1 MKEKKRAAQVFL
13 GGVIT
18 CFLVCLMVVPGFAAT
33 VAKTITVYTGI
44 TLYYDGVEVTPK
56 DAGGN
61 RVEPFLYKGTT
72 YLPVRAVSDLLGVD
86 IHWDGATQSV
96 YLGDMPGKVTYL
108 GSDLK
113 PYDSW
118 DYYAK
123 PTFTMDGTTYR
134 NGFTLWHGGRAVFN
148 LNGQYNWLEFDLG
161 HVTEL
166 GDGKKALIYLDGAL
180 AEVLELA
187 PYEMV
192 RHVKIPLRG
201 AAQLKIEVDYFGSSY
216 GSFGFANAAVS

>member
-113 PYDSW
+113 PYYSA
-118 DYYAK
+118 YYEA
-123 PTFTMDGTTYR
+123 PASFAMDGTTYR
-134 NGFTLWHGGRAVFN
+134 NGFMLSANVGGKAIFN
-148 LNGQYNWLEFDLG
+148 LDGQYSWLEFDLG
-161 HVTEL
+161 HPERYPMYE
-166 GDGKKALIYLDGAL
+166 KKALIYLDGAL
-180 AEVLELA
+180 VEVLEVE

-201 AAQLKIEVDYFGSSY
+201 AAQLIIGAEGNANL
-216 GSFGFANAAVS
+216 GFANVAVS